1 MKSSDNIIFLLVLII
16 LILIIVSELSNNG
29 EIESIEDESIEESVG
44 SGLIEIE
51 TFPNDAEIFVDDVYG
66 GISPTTLFNIPV
78 GHHNI
83 IIKKEG
89 YEDFIKEINIEA
101 GRKAFLE
108 ANLIPISEG
117 QPEIVEVVEEEK
129 IIEEETE
136 EIALGTETSD
146 NVISIG
152 NEFLF
157 YYDFSEKKFT
167 SDRLVDSDMISR
179 IYFNYFIFTRTSPVN
194 IKAIGKNINEVEK
207 EDCIG
212 IKGQFEY
219 LHSGESICVIT
230 KENEIVAI
238 GGEWE
243 NIQDANLIWK
253 LLS

>member
-1 MKSSDNIIFLLVLII
+1 MRSSDNIIILLFVI
-16 LILIIVSELSNNG
+16 LFNLIIVFDQFRNG
-29 EIESIEDESIEESVG
+29 EIETIEDESIEEIIG

-51 TFPNDAEIFVDDVYG
+51 TFPSDAEIFVDDGYG

-78 GHHNI
+78 GPHNI

-89 YEDFIKEINIEA
+89 YEDFVEEIFIEA
-101 GRKAFLE
+101 GKKVFLK
-108 ANLIPISEG
+108 ANLILIFVE
-117 QPEIVEVVEEEK
+117 PETIV
-129 IIEEETE
+129 EEETE
-136 EIALGTETSD
+136 EIDLETEPAS
-146 NVISIG
+146 NVINIG

-167 SDRLVDSDMISR
+167 SERQADSDMISR
-179 IYFNYFIFTRTSPVN
+179 IYFNYFVFTRTGPVN
-194 IKAIGKNINEVEK
+194 IKAIGKNINDVEK
-207 EDCIG
+207 GDCIG

-243 NIQDANLIWK
+243 NIRDVNLIWK

>member
-1 MKSSDNIIFLLVLII
+1 MKSSDNIIILLVLII
-16 LILIIVSELSNNG
+16 LILIIVSELSKNG
-29 EIESIEDESIEESVG
+29 EIETIEDEIIEESVG

-51 TFPNDAEIFVDDVYG
+51 TFPNDAEIFVDDVYE

-78 GHHNI
+78 GPHNI

-89 YEDFIKEINIEA
+89 YEDFIEEIIIEA

-108 ANLIPISEG
+108 ANLIPIFVE
-117 QPEIVEVVEEEK
+117 QPEIIEVEEE

-136 EIALGTETSD
+136 EIDLGTETSN

-167 SDRLVDSDMISR
+167 SERQVDSDMISR

-194 IKAIGKNINEVEK
+194 IKAIGKNINDVVK
-207 EDCIG
+207 EDCID

-219 LHSGESICVIT
+219 LHSGESLCVIT

-243 NIQDANLIWK
+243 YIQDANLVWK
-253 LLS
+253 LLN

>member
-1 MKSSDNIIFLLVLII
+1 MKSSDNIIILLVVI
-16 LILIIVSELSNNG
+16 LFVLIIVSELSKNG
-29 EIESIEDESIEESVG
+29 EIETIEDESIEESIG

-51 TFPNDAEIFVDDVYG
+51 TFPSDAKIFVDDVYG

-78 GHHNI
+78 GSHNI

-108 ANLIPISEG
+108 ANLIPISEE
-117 QPEIVEVVEEEK
+117 QPETIEIVDEEE
-129 IIEEETE
+129 IIEEKTE
-136 EIALGTETSD
+136 EIVLGTED

-167 SDRLVDSDMISR
+167 SDRQVDSDMISR

-194 IKAIGKNINEVEK
+194 IKAIGKNINDVEK

-243 NIQDANLIWK
+243 NIRDVNLIWK